1 MVERQISESD
11 CFDDLEQ
18 SFIREQE
25 SSGYDIGLAAGKKAG
40 QEDGYSQGFEEGSK
54 RGSEIGFY
62 RGYTMTWIQL
72 IQSDSSRQKTN
83 KSNKILSKLSEVLK
97 LVEDFPKTNETFCEE
112 KLTDIRAKFKQ
123 STSLLNLKL

>member
-1 MVERQISESD
+1 MSESD
-11 CFDDLEQ
+11 CFDDLEE
-18 SFIREQE
+18 SYIKEQE
-25 SSGYDIGLAAGKKAG
+25 SSGYDAGLAVGKRDG
-40 QEDGYSQGFEEGSK
+40 LEEGYSQGFEEGSK

-72 IQSDSSRQKTN
+72 IESDSLRKTS
-83 KSNKILSKLSEVLK
+83 KSTKILSKLNEVLQ

-112 KLTDIRAKFKQ
+112 KLSDIRAKFKQ